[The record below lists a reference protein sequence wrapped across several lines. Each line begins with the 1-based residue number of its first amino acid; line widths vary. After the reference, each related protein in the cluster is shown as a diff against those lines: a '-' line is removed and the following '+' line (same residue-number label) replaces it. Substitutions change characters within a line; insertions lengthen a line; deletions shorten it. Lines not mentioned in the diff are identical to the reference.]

1 MLRGDGNEN
10 GQKIQRRSSL
20 ISRRKK
26 KIFTCSTPFLCISLP
41 FTLFSARL
49 QRETSRN
56 LLVTRFM
63 NRGSV
68 VCGPVHFSF
77 AASHFYL
84 GGRWHFSF
92 PHRRYKTF
100 LFFLQR
106 NRSPLFFFIS
116 RSNSFPDIHVNV
128 DINI

>member
-1 MLRGDGNEN
+1 MLRGDGDEK

-26 KIFTCSTPFLCISLP
+26 KLFTCSTPFLCISLP

-56 LLVTRFM
+56 LLVARFM

-84 GGRWHFSF
+84 GGGWHFSF
-92 PHRRYKTF
+92 PHRRYKIF
-100 LFFLQR
+100 LFFLQQ
-106 NRSPLFFFIS
+106 NLSPLFLLSLALTLSLIS
-116 RSNSFPDIHVNV
+116 TSM
-128 DINI
+128 